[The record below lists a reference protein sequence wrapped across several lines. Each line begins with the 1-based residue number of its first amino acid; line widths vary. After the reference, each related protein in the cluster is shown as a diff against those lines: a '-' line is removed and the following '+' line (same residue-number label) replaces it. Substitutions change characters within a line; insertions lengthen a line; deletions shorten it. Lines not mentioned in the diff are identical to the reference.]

1 MILFRII
8 QPITAD
14 LGSASPSQNQ
24 RYSNTNQATL
34 NYIVFD
40 YLQIIDNN

>member
-1 MILFRII
+1 MKQL
-8 QPITAD
+8 ITAD

-24 RYSNTNQATL
+24 HYSNTIQATL
-34 NYIVFD
+34 TYSVLD